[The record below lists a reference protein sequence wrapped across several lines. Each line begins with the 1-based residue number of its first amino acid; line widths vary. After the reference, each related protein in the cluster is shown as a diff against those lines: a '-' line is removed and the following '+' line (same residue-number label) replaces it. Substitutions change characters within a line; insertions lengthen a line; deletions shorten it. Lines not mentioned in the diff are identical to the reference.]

1 MPHVD
6 DLHDRKAENP
16 SEVKGA
22 RQRLLRGCIALA
34 ALLSEAQPQAS
45 SGMVFS
51 PLIRIALFALCS
63 RARSEN
69 HYLCRG
75 ALGTS
80 DKEGE
85 RDMGEREEVK
95 LLFTLPVRPRRC
107 RR

>member
-1 MPHVD
+1 MLHVD

-22 RQRLLRGCIALA
+22 RQRLLRRCIALA

-45 SGMVFS
+45 SEMVFS
-51 PLIRIALFALCS
+51 PLFRIVLFALFS

-69 HYLCRG
+69 YYLCRG

-80 DKEGE
+80 DKEGG
-85 RDMGEREEVK
+85 RGMGETEGYNEASIHAS
-95 LLFTLPVRPRRC
+95 RPRKC